1 MSLDSEV
8 SLHYTDSDS
17 EGTASR
23 PRADVGN
30 VGGFSMIMFLSFPN
44 REQKYQNVAE
54 ILKRRGFTVLT
65 NFDRAGLE
73 GGSRKTDLRLARIR
87 RSDVFVFFASDNSK
101 DQWSPL
107 RQVEFGYALGC
118 ELPVAFVGRP
128 FNSLHSYGD
137 VFRDLDEFLAEW
149 YSEEYYERM
158 AEWFAEG
165 HGTTQVA

>member
-8 SLHYTDSDS
+8 SLHYTGSGS

-23 PRADVGN
+23 PRADVGD
-30 VGGFSMIMFLSFPN
+30 VGDCPMIVFLSFPN
-44 REQKYQNVAE
+44 REQRYQNAAE

-65 NFDRAGLE
+65 NFDRSGLE
-73 GGSRKTDLRLARIR
+73 GGTRKTDLRLARIR
-87 RSDVFVFFASDNSK
+87 RSDVFVFFSADDP

-107 RQVEFGYALGC
+107 RQIEFGYALGC

-149 YSEEYYERM
+149 YSSEYLEFLS
-158 AEWFAEG
+158 EWFAERDSA
-165 HGTTQVA
+165 TQVA